1 MLNGSGKGAPA
12 ANRARLVAISPAAG
26 GVSPEGEAAAKV
38 AADASTRLD
47 PKRIHWSVIP
57 AVTLLS
63 ALAGGASAWLVR

>member
-1 MLNGSGKGAPA
+1 MLNGSGKEAPA

-26 GVSPEGEAAAKV
+26 GASSEGEAAAK
-38 AADASTRLD
+38 APANASTQLD
-47 PKRIHWSVIP
+47 PKRIHWSVVP